1 MPQDRDIQGRDTQ
14 GRGSSAVLTA
24 AGRSAGHAE
33 RNYCGYREVVRN
45 SFKQWYKNNRDSWS
59 GTTTNDRVT
68 HFAVAAAPTD
78 DQQPGS
84 GPARVLDIGCGR
96 GLQTASLAEWLEAEV
111 TGLDLLDVWDTPE
124 VAHGSIRFHQGDF
137 LAFRAEGLD
146 LLVDNGCLHH
156 QRREDWAPWVEHGR
170 KMLRPGGVWV
180 VSVFLSPDGEITP
193 HPLADGRLNWWLTEE
208 LVTELY
214 EANGFRFT
222 GRLEIDRHFEY
233 EGHQLKYLT
242 LSFVAV

>member
-24 AGRSAGHAE
+24 TGRSPGHAE

-78 DQQPGS
+78 EQPGS

>member
-1 MPQDRDIQGRDTQ
+1 MPQKTDT
-14 GRGSSAVLTA
+14 LPTTA
-24 AGRSAGHAE
+24 PADPAGTGPGETAE
-33 RNYCGYREVVRN
+33 RNYCGYREIVRN
-45 SFKQWYKNNRDSWS
+45 SFKQWYKDNRDSWS

-68 HFAVAAAPTD
+68 HFAIAAAPTD
-78 DQQPGS
+78 ETPTGT

-96 GLQTASLAEWLEAEV
+96 GLQTASLAEWLEADV

-124 VAHGSIRFHQGDF
+124 VENGTIRFHQGDF
-137 LAFRAEGLD
+137 LGFRATGLD

-156 QRREDWAPWVEHGR
+156 QRREDWPAWVEHGR
-170 KMLRPGGVWV
+170 TMLRPGGVWV

-208 LVTELY
+208 LVVELY
-214 EANGFRFT
+214 EDGGFRST
-222 GRLEIDRHFEY
+222 GRLEIDRHFTY
-233 EGHQLKYLT
+233 EGHRLKYLT